1 MTKKLQGNGIWE
13 ASRMMLPQH
22 KERIN
27 EHRTTLEKKEKPVL
41 HSDEKELLNQ
51 NISMSLYNREL
62 IRVVIFG
69 EYENREITGVVKS
82 ISEISSKFK
91 LEIEE
96 GYEWVD
102 FDEVISIQLME
113 SGLELL

>member
-1 MTKKLQGNGIWE
+1 VSKKLQGNGIWE

-27 EHRTTLEKKEKPVL
+27 EHRQDFRKKSKPVL
-41 HSDEKELLNQ
+41 HSDEIEIIGQ
-51 NISMSLYNREL
+51 NISMSLTNREL
-62 IRVVIFG
+62 IKVKIYG
-69 EYENREITGVVKS
+69 DYEDREIQGVVKS
-82 ISEISSKFK
+82 VSEISGKFK

-102 FDEVISIQLME
+102 FDEVLSV
-113 SGLELL
+113 ELLEYGFGLT

>member
-1 MTKKLQGNGIWE
+1 MSKKLQGNGIWE

-27 EHRTTLEKKEKPVL
+27 EHRTALQKISKPVL
-41 HSDEKELLNQ
+41 HTDEIEIISQ
-51 NISMSLYNREL
+51 NISLSLANYEL
-62 IRVVIFG
+62 IKVKIFG
-69 EYENREITGVVKS
+69 DYENREMQGVVKS
-82 ISEISSKFK
+82 VSEISNKFK

-102 FDEVISIQLME
+102 FDEVLSV
-113 SGLELL
+113 ELIEYGIDLL